1 MKVTKEQQKIIK
13 DYAKENNLTVDQVI
27 NYVIN
32 ILIRE
37 MEN

>member
-1 MKVTKEQQKIIK
+1 MKVTKEQHKIIK

-32 ILIRE
+32 ILIQE

>member
-1 MKVTKEQQKIIK
+1 MKVTKEQQKTIK

-32 ILIRE
+32 ILIQE